1 MRMRLLILTCA
12 ALASLTAGA
21 ASAQEI
27 NSERRPSH
35 CIAYVENTPGVE
47 VIRVASDAAPLPV
60 GFGDALAPET
70 IRISYLDHAMF
81 LIETPGR
88 LTVVTDYNGFIGPTD
103 FAPDVVTMNH
113 AHGTHWTASPDPRIA
128 HVLPG
133 WNTEGDGPVVHR
145 LDLGEM
151 LVRNVTTDIRGR
163 FGGPREA
170 DGNSIFIFEVGG
182 LCIGHLG
189 HLHHEPTPEQYAA
202 IGRLDVVMAPVDGG
216 MTLPLPDMIAILKR
230 VRAAIVIPSHWFS
243 TGSLRAFVAG
253 MEDRF
258 RVDIRSE
265 RGIEVS
271 LMTLP
276 REPTIVVLP
285 PLMLG
290 LEDR

>member
-1 MRMRLLILTCA
+1 MRRAMLSLVAVTSLI
-12 ALASLTAGA
+12 AGA
-21 ASAQEI
+21 ASAQEL
-27 NSERRPSH
+27 NTERRPSH
-35 CIAYVENTPGVE
+35 CVAYVENTPGVE
-47 VIRVASDAAPLPV
+47 LIRAASETGPLTA
-60 GFGDALAPET
+60 GFGDALAPDT
-70 IRISYLDHAMF
+70 VRISYLDHAMF
-81 LIETPGR
+81 LIETPGG

-113 AHGTHWTASPDPRIA
+113 AHGTHWTASPDPRVE
-128 HVLPG
+128 HVLRG
-133 WNTEGDGPVVHR
+133 WNPDGDGPVVHR

-163 FGGPREA
+163 YGGPREA

-216 MTLPLPDMIAILKR
+216 LTLPLPDMIAILKR

-243 TGSLRAFVAG
+243 TGSLRAFIAG

-258 RVDIRSE
+258 RVDVRAG
-265 RGIEVS
+265 RDIEVA
-271 LMTLP
+271 LRTLP
-276 REPTIVVLP
+276 REPTIVVLT
-285 PLMLG
+285 PLLLG
-290 LEDR
+290 LEEP